1 MKEDRATEGTQA
13 RLCEVTKAHC
23 SDLVNLEKRMHWRKN
38 LHVVP
43 GRNVMELKQLR
54 LKIVVFKKKWNF
66 SNQSPGGKSMAL
78 AKKSFNQVL
87 LCKSKQYHLYSSSV
101 SFVIYNMRILAPTS
115 GISVRI
121 NRESMGER
129 I

>member
-1 MKEDRATEGTQA
+1 
-13 RLCEVTKAHC
+13 
-23 SDLVNLEKRMHWRKN
+23 
-38 LHVVP
+38 
-43 GRNVMELKQLR
+43 MELKQLR